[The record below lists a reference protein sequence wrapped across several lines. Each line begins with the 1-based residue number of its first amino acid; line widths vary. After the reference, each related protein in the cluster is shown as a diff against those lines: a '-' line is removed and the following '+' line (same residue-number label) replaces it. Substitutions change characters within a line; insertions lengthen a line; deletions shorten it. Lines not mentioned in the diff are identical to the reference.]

1 MAVWQRTTAAATE
14 IRAAHWKGPGDIDQV
29 TVQGAVFWEHENPAV
44 AYGRP
49 GFFFVYEGRLATAA
63 ADTESPE
70 TLPEEYRHIY
80 GQNWLP
86 HVTFLPL
93 VVR

>member
-1 MAVWQRTTAAATE
+1 MYEQTTAAATE
-14 IRAAHWKGPGDIDQV
+14 IRATHWKGPYDIEHL

-80 GQNWLP
+80 GRTWLP